1 MKAMKNEKTKLGF
14 VHVYTGDGK
23 GKTTA
28 ALGLALR
35 AAGHGMNVYVIQ
47 FMKGDINY
55 GELKSAKV
63 IPNLTIVQF
72 GRATFVDYE
81 NPAEEDRNLAQS
93 DLKHAREVMVSGEP
107 DILVLDELNVAV
119 DFKLISVEDVLGLL
133 DVKPDD
139 MEIVITGRRAHE
151 KIIDRADYVTDMVKI
166 KHPFDTGTL
175 GRLGIEH

>member
-1 MKAMKNEKTKLGF
+1 MEKDKTEPGF

-35 AAGHGMNVYVIQ
+35 AAGHGMNVYIIQ

-55 GELKSAKV
+55 GELKAVES
-63 IPNLTIVQF
+63 IPDITIVQF
-72 GRATFVDYE
+72 GRATFVDYDK
-81 NPAEEDRNLAQS
+81 PAEKDKKLAQS
-93 DLKHAREVMVSGEP
+93 ALKHALEVMESKRP
-107 DILVLDELNVAV
+107 DILILDELNVAV
-119 DFKLISVEDVLGLL
+119 DFKLISVEDVLDLL
-133 DVKPDD
+133 DVKPND

-151 KIIDRADYVTDMVKI
+151 KIMARADYATEMVKI
-166 KHPFDTGTL
+166 KHPFDSGTL